1 MSWQP
6 YLYLVLAIFA
16 EVIATNAL
24 KASNTFTRWGPSL
37 ITVVGYGL
45 AFYLLSVVLK
55 SMPVGVAYAIWAG
68 LGMVLTLLVAMI
80 VFGER
85 PDLPAMLGIALIVS
99 GVIVLQCFSKMN
111 AQ

>member
-1 MSWQP
+1 M
-6 YLYLVLAIFA
+6 
-16 EVIATNAL
+16 
-24 KASNTFTRWGPSL
+24 
-37 ITVVGYGL
+37 
-45 AFYLLSVVLK
+45 
-55 SMPVGVAYAIWAG
+55 GVAYAIWAA

>member
-1 MSWQP
+1 MPWQP
-6 YLYLVLAIFA
+6 YFYLVLAICA

-24 KASNTFTRWGPSL
+24 KASNTFSRLGPSL

-45 AFYLLSVVLK
+45 AFYLLSLVLK

-68 LGMVLTLLVAMI
+68 LGMVLTLLVAMV

-85 PDLPAMLGIALIVS
+85 PDAPAMLGIALIVA

>member
-1 MSWQP
+1 MPWQP
-6 YLYLVLAIFA
+6 YLYLVLAICA

-24 KASNTFTRWGPSL
+24 KASNTFSRLGPSL

-45 AFYLLSVVLK
+45 AFYLLSLVLK

-68 LGMVLTLLVAMI
+68 LGMVLTLLVAMV

-85 PDLPAMLGIALIVS
+85 PDAPAMLGIALIVA